1 MSMIG
6 QALAGEYRP
15 KIGEWVRHMP
25 VPTRKPLEIQ
35 DIP

>member
-6 QALAGEYRP
+6 QALAGERRS
-15 KIGEWVRHMP
+15 KVGEWAGHMP
-25 VPTRKPLEIQ
+25 APTRKPPEIQ